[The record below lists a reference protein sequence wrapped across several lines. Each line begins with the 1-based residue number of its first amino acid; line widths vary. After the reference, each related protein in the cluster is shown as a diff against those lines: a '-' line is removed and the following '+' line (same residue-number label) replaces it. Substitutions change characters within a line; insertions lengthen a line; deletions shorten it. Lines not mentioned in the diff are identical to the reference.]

1 MKEGARVMNNEI
13 DENIPV
19 VLSDDSLVKIAEMA
33 EKRIEAIKKIKQV
46 ALKVTNSH
54 DWIDQNGKPYLQ
66 ASGAEKVARTFGI
79 SWRIDEPTYME
90 EPDGN
95 YSYTYKGYFS
105 LGSATIE
112 AIGSRGTKDPFFSK
126 AHGEVKPLSEID
138 RNDVKKSA
146 YTNLLGNGITRILG
160 IRNLTWEELE
170 AAGIKKGATAK
181 VDYTKKEMSEES
193 KDLRKKIGEMLMQMS
208 LGDKEEA
215 SNLLLKFT
223 SFVGKDGKEVKGKSS
238 LADIS
243 EKAMPVTYGKV
254 KEAYEAWQKEID
266 NGIEEGEE
274 NVSSNLFEQ

>member
-1 MKEGARVMNNEI
+1 
-13 DENIPV
+13 
-19 VLSDDSLVKIAEMA
+19 MA

-54 DWIDQNGKPYLQ
+54 DWVDQNGKPYLQ

-79 SWRIDEPTYME
+79 SWRIDEPTYTE

-126 AHGEVKPLSEID
+126 SHGEAKPLSEID
-138 RNDVKKSA
+138 RNDVKKAA

-170 AAGIKKGATAK
+170 NAGIHRNTTTTIDYKKP
-181 VDYTKKEMSEES
+181 ERSEGI
-193 KDLRKKIGEMLMQMS
+193 KDLRAELERMLLEMAGNSKVEMAKLLM
-208 LGDKEEA
+208 
-215 SNLLLKFT
+215 KFT
-223 SFVGKDGKEVKGKSS
+223 SFIAKDDKEVQGKSNIS
-238 LADIS
+238 DLS
-243 EKAMPVTYGKV
+243 EKAIPVTYGKV
-254 KEAYEAWQKEID
+254 KEVYEQWKVAKTETK
-266 NGIEEGEE
+266 EEGEE
-274 NVSSNLFEQ
+274 NAEQPSFM

>member
-1 MKEGARVMNNEI
+1 MREGARVMNNEI

-54 DWIDQNGKPYLQ
+54 DWVDQNGKPYLQ

-126 AHGEVKPLSEID
+126 SHGEAKPLSEID
-138 RNDVKKSA
+138 RNDVKKAA

-170 AAGIKKGATAK
+170 AAGIHKSTTTTIDYKKP
-181 VDYTKKEMSEES
+181 EMSEGI
-193 KDLRKKIGEMLMQMS
+193 KDLRAELERMLLEMAGNSKVEMAKLLM
-208 LGDKEEA
+208 
-215 SNLLLKFT
+215 KFT
-223 SFVGKDGKEVKGKSS
+223 SFIAKDGKEVQGKSNIS
-238 LADIS
+238 DLS
-243 EKAMPVTYGKV
+243 EKAIPVTYGKV
-254 KEAYEAWQKEID
+254 KEVYEQWKVAKTETK
-266 NGIEEGEE
+266 EEGEE
-274 NVSSNLFEQ
+274 NAEQPSFM

>member
-1 MKEGARVMNNEI
+1 MNNEI

-54 DWIDQNGKPYLQ
+54 DWVDQNGKPYLQ

-170 AAGIKKGATAK
+170 AAGIHRNTTTTIDYKKP
-181 VDYTKKEMSEES
+181 EMSEDA
-193 KDLRKKIGEMLMQMS
+193 KDLRKKIGEMLLDMS

-254 KEAYEAWQKEID
+254 KEAYMEWQKEID
-266 NGIEEGEE
+266 RKEGENE
-274 NVSSNLFEQ
+274 SDSLFEQ

>member
-1 MKEGARVMNNEI
+1 MNEDNI
-13 DENIPV
+13 NDENIPV
-19 VLSDDSLVKIAEMA
+19 VLGADNLVQIAEMA

-170 AAGIKKGATAK
+170 TAGIHRNTTTT
-181 VDYTKKEMSEES
+181 VDYKKPEMSEDA
-193 KDLRKKIGEMLMQMS
+193 KDLRKKIGEMLLDMS

-254 KEAYEAWQKEID
+254 KEAYIEWQKEID
-266 NGIEEGEE
+266 GKEGENE
-274 NVSSNLFEQ
+274 SDSLFEQ

>member
-1 MKEGARVMNNEI
+1 MNEENI
-13 DENIPV
+13 NDENIPV
-19 VLSDDSLVKIAEMA
+19 VLAADDLVKVAEMA
-33 EKRIEAIKKIKQV
+33 EKRIEAIKKIKSV
-46 ALKVTNSH
+46 ALRVTNIN
-54 DWIDQNGKPYLQ
+54 DWIDQGGKPYLQ
-66 ASGAEKVARTFGI
+66 ASGAEKVGRTFGI
-79 SWRIDEPTYME
+79 SWRIDEPTLTTE
-90 EPDGN
+90 EDNN

-126 AHGEVKPLSEID
+126 SHGEAKPLSEID
-138 RNDVKKSA
+138 RNDVKKAA

-254 KEAYEAWQKEID
+254 KEAYIEWQKEID
-266 NGIEEGEE
+266 GKEGENE
-274 NVSSNLFEQ
+274 SDSLFEQ